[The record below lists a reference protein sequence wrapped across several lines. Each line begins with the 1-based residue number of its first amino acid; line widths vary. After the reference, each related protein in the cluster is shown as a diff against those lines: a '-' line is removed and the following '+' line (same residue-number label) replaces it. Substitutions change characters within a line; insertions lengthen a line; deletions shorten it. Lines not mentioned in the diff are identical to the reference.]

1 MKYAIIIPD
10 GCADEP
16 QESLGGKTP
25 LEAAQIAGHG
35 RHRRGRA
42 SWAARTIRP
51 KSCRP
56 APTWP
61 T

>member
-25 LEAAQIAGHG
+25 LEAARVPGHG
-35 RHRRGRA
+35 RRGRGGRGGPGA
-42 SWAARTIRP
+42 TIRP
-51 KSCRP
+51 PRCRP